1 MWWTPR
7 LSGEA
12 RQTMI
17 GAGRS
22 ADQDLASCSIA

>member
-7 LSGEA
+7 LSDKA

-17 GAGRS
+17 GADRS
-22 ADQDLASCSIA
+22 ADHDLALCLIA